1 MTMADVSLSFTLLF
15 TKPRLTANKEQALR
29 KSESEAWRYML
40 PFFLLV
46 VVFLLALYRFL
57 GSAESAA
64 PMPLV
69 CPENSVPYLIKAG
82 DSCWAI
88 SNDRG
93 ATVADLTRL
102 NQGIDCSLLK
112 AGGDIC
118 VPVGK

>member
-1 MTMADVSLSFTLLF
+1 M
-15 TKPRLTANKEQALR
+15 R

-57 GSAESAA
+57 GSAESDA
-64 PMPLV
+64 PIPLV
-69 CPENSVPYLIKAG
+69 CPENSVRYLIKAG

-88 SNDRG
+88 ANDRG

-102 NQGIDCSLLK
+102 NQDIDCSLLK
-112 AGGDIC
+112 VGREIC
-118 VPVGK
+118 APVGK

>member
-1 MTMADVSLSFTLLF
+1 MPMTIAD
-15 TKPRLTANKEQALR
+15 EQALR

-57 GSAESAA
+57 GLAESTA

-69 CPENSVPYLIKAG
+69 CPENSVRYLIKAG

-88 SNDRG
+88 GNDRG

-112 AGGDIC
+112 AGRDIC